1 MTCYARNKWYAQK
14 GYAKKSTA
22 EATRAAVWD
31 RWDEGSYIAEIAGT
45 LNMRHEGVNAIIAAC
60 GGIRPAQRCRSPRV
74 LSTAEREEISR
85 GLEAGC
91 SMREIAR
98 HLRRAPSSIVREVRR
113 HGGVGF
119 YRAFNADERAWRRAR
134 RPKRCVLARDERL
147 RQLVTHKLLIDWSP
161 EQISAWLKKAYPT
174 DKTMRVSHETIYR
187 SLFVQARGVLKQE
200 LTAHL
205 RRRQTVRRNRKALSR
220 PSTRGHIVDAVCIRE
235 RPAQVEDRAV
245 PGHWEG
251 DLLCGDPHSQIA
263 TLVERKSRF
272 VMLVK
277 VPSKSTEVVVAALS
291 KHVRKLPSELRRSL
305 TWDRGL
311 ELSGHKRFTL
321 ATKMQVYFCD
331 PRSPWQRGSNENTNG
346 LLRQYFPKGQDV
358 SGYSQRQLDEVAMRL
373 NQRPRKTLEFYTP
386 AQAFAQSVAT
396 TD

>member
-1 MTCYARNKWYAQK
+1 MTCYAQKKWYAQK
-14 GYAKKSTA
+14 GYRKKSTA
-22 EATRAAVWD
+22 EATRAVVWD
-31 RWDEGSYIAEIAGT
+31 RWGEGLHIAEIAST
-45 LNMRHEGVNAIIAAC
+45 VNMSHEGVKAIIAAC
-60 GGIRPAQRCRSPRV
+60 GGIRPAQRCRSQRV
-74 LSTAEREEISR
+74 LSAAEREEISR
-85 GLEAGC
+85 GLKAGC
-91 SMREIAR
+91 SMREIAW
-98 HLRRAPSSIVREVRR
+98 HLRRAPSSVSREVSR
-113 HGGVGF
+113 HGGIGF

-134 RPKRCVLARDERL
+134 RPKPCLLAADERL
-147 RQLVTHKLLIDWSP
+147 RQLVTQKLLIDWSS

-174 DKTMRVSHETIYR
+174 DETMRVSHETIYR

-205 RRRQTVRRNRKALSR
+205 RRRQTVRRNRKALGR
-220 PSTRGHIVDAVCIRE
+220 PVPHGHIVDAVCIRE

-277 VPSKSTEVVVAALS
+277 IPSKSTEVVVAALS
-291 KHVRKLPSELRRSL
+291 KHVRKLPSQLRRSL

-311 ELSGHKRFTL
+311 ELSGHKQFTL
-321 ATKMQVYFCD
+321 ATQMQVYFCD
-331 PRSPWQRGSNENTNG
+331 PRCPWQRGSNENTNG

-358 SGYSQRQLDEVAMRL
+358 SGYSQRQLDEIATRL
-373 NQRPRKTLEFYTP
+373 NQRPRKTLEFSTP
-386 AQAFAQSVAT
+386 AETLAQSVAT

>member
-1 MTCYARNKWYAQK
+1 
-14 GYAKKSTA
+14 
-22 EATRAAVWD
+22 V
-31 RWDEGSYIAEIAGT
+31 EIAST
-45 LNMRHEGVNAIIAAC
+45 LQIREQGVRAIIGAC
-60 GGIRPAQRCRSPRV
+60 GGIRPAQRCRSQRV
-74 LSTAEREEISR
+74 LNAAEREEISR
-85 GLEAGC
+85 GLKAGC

-98 HLRRAPSSIVREVRR
+98 HLRRAPSSISREVRR
-113 HGGVGF
+113 HGGMGF

-134 RPKRCVLARDERL
+134 RPKRCLLAADERL
-147 RQLVTHKLLIDWSP
+147 RQLVTQKLLIDWSP
-161 EQISAWLKKAYPT
+161 EQISDWLKKAYPN
-174 DKTMRVSHETIYR
+174 DDTMRVSHETIYR

-205 RRRQTVRRNRKALSR
+205 RRRQTVRRSRKAAGR
-220 PSTRGHIVDAVCIRE
+220 PAPHGHIVDAVCIRE

-277 VPSKSTEVVVAALS
+277 VSGKSTEVVVAALS
-291 KHVRKLPSELRRSL
+291 KHVRKLPSQLRRSL
-305 TWDRGL
+305 TWDRGF
-311 ELSGHKRFTL
+311 ELSGHKQFTL
-321 ATKMQVYFCD
+321 ATQMQVYFCD

-358 SGYSQRQLDEVAMRL
+358 SQYSQRHLDKIAMRL
-373 NQRPRKTLEFYTP
+373 NQRPRKTLDFSTP
-386 AQAFAQSVAT
+386 AQRFAQSVAST
-396 TD
+396 G

>member
-1 MTCYARNKWYAQK
+1 MKWYAQK
-14 GYAKKSTA
+14 GYRKRSAA
-22 EATRAAVWD
+22 EATRALVWD
-31 RWDEGSYIAEIAGT
+31 RWGEGLPMVEIAST
-45 LNMRHEGVNAIIAAC
+45 LQIREQGVRAIIGAC
-60 GGIRPAQRCRSPRV
+60 GGIRPAQRCRSQRV
-74 LSTAEREEISR
+74 LNAAEREEISR
-85 GLEAGC
+85 GLKAGC

-98 HLRRAPSSIVREVRR
+98 HLRRAPSSISREVRR
-113 HGGVGF
+113 HGGMGF

-134 RPKRCVLARDERL
+134 RPKRCLLAADERL
-147 RQLVTHKLLIDWSP
+147 RQLVTQKLLIDWSP
-161 EQISAWLKKAYPT
+161 EQISDWLKKAYPN
-174 DKTMRVSHETIYR
+174 DDTMRVSHETIYR

-205 RRRQTVRRNRKALSR
+205 RRRQTVRRSRKAAGR
-220 PSTRGHIVDAVCIRE
+220 PAPHGHIVDAVCIRE

-277 VPSKSTEVVVAALS
+277 VSGKSTEVVVAALS
-291 KHVRKLPSELRRSL
+291 KHVRKLPSQLRRSL
-305 TWDRGL
+305 TWDRGF
-311 ELSGHKRFTL
+311 ELSGHKQFTL
-321 ATKMQVYFCD
+321 ATQMQVYFCD

-358 SGYSQRQLDEVAMRL
+358 SQYSQRHLDKIAMRL
-373 NQRPRKTLEFYTP
+373 NQRPRKTLDFSTP
-386 AQAFAQSVAT
+386 AQRFAQSVAST
-396 TD
+396 G